1 MRTRRHMLGMAAG
14 LASLA
19 SLAGCQAVPA
29 APAQEP
35 LTFTAVNGVGSVFLN
50 APINA
55 SSRALLVADID
66 KLIDAGARTIRL
78 AINSPGGE
86 ITAAQDIVDYMTR
99 SNANRGI
106 TFECYDVG
114 MVASAATYVFLN
126 AQRRYARA
134 NSGFLFHAAG
144 MVSSGPVSAERLR
157 EEAAKIDSY
166 ERAVRATLKA
176 RTRLTD
182 AAIDIYLHR
191 TVVLNADD
199 AQRDGV
205 VDAIANFPSSPGGR
219 VITIAVRPVGR
230 PAQSVPAPIVSGP

>member
-1 MRTRRHMLGMAAG
+1 MVGTAAR
-14 LASLA
+14 LASLVA
-19 SLAGCQAVPA
+19 LGGCQAVPA
-29 APAQEP
+29 APVQEAAV
-35 LTFTAVNGVGSVFLN
+35 TFAPVNGVGSIFLN

-55 SSRALLVADID
+55 VSRALLVSDID

-99 SNANRGI
+99 SNASRGI
-106 TFECYDVG
+106 TFECYGVG
-114 MVASAATYVFLN
+114 MVASAATYVFLSG
-126 AQRRYARA
+126 QRRFARA

-144 MVSSGPVSAERLR
+144 MVSTGPVSAERLR
-157 EEAAKIDSY
+157 EEANKIDAY

-176 RTRLTD
+176 RTRLSD

-205 VDAIANFPSSPGGR
+205 VDAIANFPTSPGGK
-219 VITIAVRPVGR
+219 VITIAVRPVMRGAPSAAT
-230 PAQSVPAPIVSGP
+230 PAVSGP

>member
-1 MRTRRHMLGMAAG
+1 MTTRRRTLGMAVSV
-14 LASLA
+14 ASLA
-19 SLAGCQAVPA
+19 ALASCQTVP
-29 APAQEP
+29 APAQEAI
-35 LTFTAVNGVGSVFLN
+35 TFIPVNGVGSVFLN
-50 APINA
+50 APITA
-55 SSRALLVADID
+55 SSRALLLADID

-86 ITAAQDIVDYMTR
+86 ITAAQDIVDYMVR
-99 SNANRGI
+99 SNANRGV

-144 MVSSGPVSAERLR
+144 MVSTGPVSAERLR
-157 EEAAKIDSY
+157 EEATKIDAY

-182 AAIDIYLHR
+182 AAIDVYLHR

-205 VDAIANFPSSPGGR
+205 VDAIANFPTSPGGR
-219 VITIAVRPVGR
+219 VITIAVRPVAR
-230 PAQSVPAPIVSGP
+230 SAQPAAIPAVSGS